1 MEQAL
6 AQARRSAGGT
16 RGGGGGEG
24 KGPGGGGLA
33 DVYRGQVLLAVRPNW
48 GYASTA
54 RQNLSC
60 LINVKV
66 DMQGKVQE
74 AKVVQSSGNAQF
86 DSSAVSAIMRTSNNG
101 AFPPP
106 PSQAYTDLDLSFSLN
121 DLVGRR

>member
-1 MEQAL
+1 MREQSFSFFPL
-6 AQARRSAGGT
+6 RC
-16 RGGGGGEG
+16 
-24 KGPGGGGLA
+24 LLLLLL
-33 DVYRGQVLLAVRPNW
+33 VLLVWADKGSAAAAVAVDTEG

-74 AKVVQSSGNAQF
+74 AKVIQSSGNPQF

-121 DLVGRR
+121 DLMGRR